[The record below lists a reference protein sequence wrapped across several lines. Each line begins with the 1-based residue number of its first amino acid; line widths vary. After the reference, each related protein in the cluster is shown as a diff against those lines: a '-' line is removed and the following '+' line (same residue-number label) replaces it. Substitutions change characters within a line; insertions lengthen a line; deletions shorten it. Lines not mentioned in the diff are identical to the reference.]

1 VKYRKGGP
9 MTDETTEPVQTTEA
23 QTADLDPRVSTPDDG
38 FPSFDEAD
46 SVAVQAQLDTDADA
60 YSADAAELED
70 EH

>member
-46 SVAVQAQLDTDADA
+46 SAEVQAQLDADPEGYDEGA
-60 YSADAAELED
+60 ADFEAE
-70 EH
+70 H